1 MIKDGQKD
9 LITDRGGG
17 GGGGPTENFLVFAYS
32 FKGHPVLVKEV
43 LRCGHAHS
51 LQQKLN

>member
-9 LITDRGGG
+9 LITDRG

-43 LRCGHAHS
+43 LGCGHAHS
-51 LQQKLN
+51 LEHKLN